1 MFIKSLLISKPSGEV
16 VREINFHAGLNLI
29 VDETPQMETS
39 TGNNVGKTTVLRLI
53 DVCLGAKPEVVYADS
68 ENKKSEYCLVKD
80 FLVKNKILI
89 KLTLVDDLK
98 HPLRTVE
105 ITRNFLKYKENV
117 YHINGTPIALTN
129 SEEQLMQQVFP
140 MMNVDKPTFR
150 QMIAHNIRYKNIRL
164 EHTVDILDSY
174 TKLEEY
180 ETLYL
185 YLFGCEYNK
194 GKSREELLSAIKTE
208 MNYKNRLEKTATINS
223 YKVAIEDL
231 NREIAKLEN
240 RKETLNINPNLKEDM
255 DNLTTI
261 EGQINRL
268 STQIGLIKIK
278 KNVIEESIQD
288 FKNQRFDMDLSQL
301 RLVYKQASALIPQL
315 HHSFD
320 EMVKYHNGMLENRS
334 KFLSEELPLLEA
346 NIKNLS
352 SELDS
357 LRKQEQDLTQRVVS
371 SDTFETF
378 NWIVSEINEKYK
390 LMGSYE
396 ASLNQILDVEKGLA
410 KLRASLSIIDKD
422 LFSEEFKTRLDGQL
436 SKFNDVFAEISG
448 ELYGERYSLKEDVV
462 KNSKDQSIYKFTV
475 IGNNLSSGKKQGE
488 ISCFDI
494 AYTMFADREGIPC
507 LHFLLNDKKELM
519 HDNQLLKLAE
529 ICNRQNIQFVA
540 SILKDKLPPALQ
552 NEKYF
557 VVKLSQ
563 DDKLFRI

>member
-1 MFIKSLLISKPSGEV
+1 
-16 VREINFHAGLNLI
+16 
-29 VDETPQMETS
+29 
-39 TGNNVGKTTVLRLI
+39 
-53 DVCLGAKPEVVYADS
+53 
-68 ENKKSEYCLVKD
+68 
-80 FLVKNKILI
+80 
-89 KLTLVDDLK
+89 
-98 HPLRTVE
+98 
-105 ITRNFLKYKENV
+105 
-117 YHINGTPIALTN
+117 
-129 SEEQLMQQVFP
+129 
-140 MMNVDKPTFR
+140 
-150 QMIAHNIRYKNIRL
+150 
-164 EHTVDILDSY
+164 
-174 TKLEEY
+174 
-180 ETLYL
+180 
-185 YLFGCEYNK
+185 
-194 GKSREELLSAIKTE
+194 
-208 MNYKNRLEKTATINS
+208 
-223 YKVAIEDL
+223 
-231 NREIAKLEN
+231 
-240 RKETLNINPNLKEDM
+240 
-255 DNLTTI
+255 
-261 EGQINRL
+261 
-268 STQIGLIKIK
+268 
-278 KNVIEESIQD
+278 
-288 FKNQRFDMDLSQL
+288 
-301 RLVYKQASALIPQL
+301 
-315 HHSFD
+315 
-320 EMVKYHNGMLENRS
+320 MVKYHNGMLENRS